1 MFNGVIRDRWTADE
15 LEIRDEIAD
24 FRYAFRNGG
33 LTQDGAKLTI
43 EDAISTPSSPLMFK
57 RVISEVVQEAIEP
70 NLLGTSLLNR
80 IDYDGYGTTITFGT
94 MGAVSG
100 IELDMAEGQEY
111 PEFGVQTGSGTVTA
125 NIGKSGLAMKITE
138 EMVRY
143 SQWDV
148 IGLHLRQAGRAM
160 ARHKERKIFDM
171 INRLGVIIF
180 DNDAPNTAE
189 IGRSSGRDLTGAGNG
204 SFTVDDMF
212 DMYAK
217 TLERGFNPDVVM
229 VHPLAWATFLKD
241 PVLREFALASG
252 GTNGAWFNGLPGN
265 VQPATPDVW
274 KSLGKMQ
281 GPTALDPSQAE
292 REPTQNS
299 VISMPGLFPFGGLR
313 IIPSPMVPFDPITKK
328 TSILM
333 IDTAELGAIIVAED
347 PTSEEWRDPS
357 VDITKIKIRERYGL
371 VMFNEGLG
379 VSVARNI
386 SIDPNEIVLP
396 PQATVSGLTPIVR
409 K

>member
-1 MFNGVIRDRWTADE
+1 MKIRDQWTPEE
-15 LEIRDEIAD
+15 LEIKDEIAD
-24 FRYAFRNGG
+24 FRFAFRNGG
-33 LTQDGAKLTI
+33 VTQDGARLSI
-43 EDAISTPSSPLMFK
+43 QDAISTPSAPLMFK

-70 NLLGTSLLNR
+70 NLIGTSLLSR

-94 MGAVSG
+94 LGAVSG

-111 PEFGVQTGSGTVTA
+111 PEFGVQVGNGTVTA
-125 NIGKSGLAMKITE
+125 SIGKSGLAMKVTE
-138 EMVRY
+138 EMIKY

-171 INRLGVIIF
+171 INRLGVVVF
-180 DNDAPNTAE
+180 DNANPTSAE
-189 IGRSSGRDLTGAGNG
+189 IGRTSGRDLSGAGNG
-204 SFTVDDMF
+204 SMTVDDFF

-217 TLERGFNPDVVM
+217 TLERGFNPDIVLC
-229 VHPLAWATFLKD
+229 HPLAWATFLKD
-241 PVLREFALASG
+241 PNLREFALSSG
-252 GTNGAWFNGLPGN
+252 GNSGAWFNGMPNN
-265 VQPATPDVW
+265 VMPSTPDVW

-281 GPTALDPSQAE
+281 GPTALDPSREE
-292 REPTQNS
+292 REPTQQS
-299 VISMPGLFPFGGLR
+299 AITMPGLFPAGGLR
-313 IIPSPMVPFDPITKK
+313 IIPSPMVPFDPVTKT

-333 IDTAELGAIIVAED
+333 LDSAELGALVVAED

-357 VDITKIKIRERYGL
+357 VDITKIKIRERYGMVL
-371 VMFNEGLG
+371 FNEGLG

-396 PQATVSGLTPIVR
+396 PQATISNVTPIVR